1 MATPSKRK
9 SPTRSTDN
17 GDRGGEGIG
26 VDVYGRSVVDPTKNV
41 LGIFGQESEKRD
53 ELRIVDKEV
62 QNLHISYQ
70 EKLAAAET
78 RRIDDMAELRR
89 GYEDRIAE
97 DLKVGVKTTSDQ
109 LAGQLIKETG
119 SLAGQISTLNIQL
132 TNQITTLTT
141 SFTNQVAALTA
152 SITPRLAD
160 LERFRWEVG
169 GKTSVTDPQ
178 ITADLVRIN
187 AMLKVLSE
195 SKDVGVGVKKG
206 SDAVVAWIIA
216 AVMALFAF
224 SGAVIAGAALFLTH
238 GTGHVP

>member
-1 MATPSKRK
+1 MATSSRRK
-9 SPTRSTDN
+9 TPTRPIVN

-26 VDVYGRSVVDPTKNV
+26 VDIYGQNVKDPTGNV
-41 LGIFGQESEKRD
+41 RELVNAESQKRD
-53 ELRIVDKEV
+53 ELRTADKEIGS
-62 QNLHISYQ
+62 LHISYQ
-70 EKLAAAET
+70 EKLAAAES
-78 RRIDDMAELRR
+78 RRIDGLALQAKN
-89 GYEDRIAE
+89 YEERIAN

-109 LAGQLIKETG
+109 LAGQLIKETN
-119 SLAGQISTLNIQL
+119 SLSNQIGTLTTSINA
-132 TNQITTLTT
+132 QITTLTT

-187 AMLKVLSE
+187 AMLKTLTE
-195 SKDVGVGVKKG
+195 NKDVGVGVKKG
-206 SDAVVAWIIA
+206 SDAVIAWIIA

-224 SGAVIAGAALFLTH
+224 AGAIVAGATLFLTH
-238 GTGHVP
+238 GHVP